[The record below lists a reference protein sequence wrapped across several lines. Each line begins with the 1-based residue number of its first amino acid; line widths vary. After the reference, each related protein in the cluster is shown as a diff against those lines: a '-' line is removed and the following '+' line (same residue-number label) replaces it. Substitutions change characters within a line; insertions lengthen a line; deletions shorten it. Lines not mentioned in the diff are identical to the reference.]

1 MTIISQGRS
10 ISAVTAKRKI
20 MKIER
25 RKKKR
30 EKFDQRK
37 ELREHKKCNRF
48 NRIVFVFS
56 FLLSNYIPFLHFL
69 WLLLWFSQLSHSLI
83 TMHFSLN
90 LIIFNGKRVTFGCTC
105 IRFHTSSLAY
115 FLTSSSLKSLENA
128 WSFVPCKSAFLRRE
142 KCSAISWW

>member
-1 MTIISQGRS
+1 MTIISQGRP

-37 ELREHKKCNRF
+37 ELREHKKCNRL

-56 FLLSNYIPFLHFL
+56 FLLSNYISLFALPLAASLVLSTFSISNHHALLAESNNFQWKKGNV
-69 WLLLWFSQLSHSLI
+69 WLYL
-83 TMHFSLN
+83 
-90 LIIFNGKRVTFGCTC
+90 
-105 IRFHTSSLAY
+105 
-115 FLTSSSLKSLENA
+115 
-128 WSFVPCKSAFLRRE
+128 
-142 KCSAISWW
+142 